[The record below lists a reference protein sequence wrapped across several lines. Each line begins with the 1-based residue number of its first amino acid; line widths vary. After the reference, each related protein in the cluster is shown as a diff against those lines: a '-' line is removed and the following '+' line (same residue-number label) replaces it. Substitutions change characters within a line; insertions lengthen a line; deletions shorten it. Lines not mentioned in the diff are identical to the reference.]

1 MEQSIEERFG
11 LCKHC
16 LCDTDRY
23 CHRDCHIYSKYC
35 GAVEQKQID
44 DVKYKKLRELAYAM
58 YIQAQY
64 LSTDGGGLRK
74 AMENFYRYINYEE

>member
-1 MEQSIEERFG
+1 MEETIEERLG

-23 CHRDCHIYSKYC
+23 CHGDCHIYSKYC

-44 DVKYKKLRELAYAM
+44 DTEKQEWLNKAINTVRDIANEYFGNWEQSCKVAERFK
-58 YIQAQY
+58 
-64 LSTDGGGLRK
+64 K
-74 AMENFYRYINYEE
+74 AMEK

>member
-1 MEQSIEERFG
+1 MIVDLRAGIQIKKE
-11 LCKHC
+11 
-16 LCDTDRY
+16 
-23 CHRDCHIYSKYC
+23 
-35 GAVEQKQID
+35 KQID

-74 AMENFYRYINYEE
+74 AMEKFYRYINYEE